1 MIGILAYGSIVAAPG
16 DEIRNALDGRIEEVC
31 TPFNV
36 EYARRSRTRS
46 GAPTLVPVPEGIGS
60 PVMGTIL
67 VLKAAITEEQAK
79 NMLYRREIHR
89 IGLKDKIYDHE
100 NQTKKKDGLLIKTLK
115 DFHGIPLVIYTYLKP
130 TITEILNP
138 NLSDGK
144 KAEILADAA
153 IESITSETYKNYND
167 GICYLHQNILS
178 GIITPLTEP
187 YESEILRRANGAV
200 DLPSA
205 REYFAHQKGLDLKN
219 L

>member
-36 EYARRSRTRS
+36 EYARQSRTRS
-46 GAPTLVPVPEGIGS
+46 GAPTLVPVPEDIGS
-60 PVMGTIL
+60 PVKGVIL
-67 VLKAAITEEQAK
+67 VLKATITEEQAK
-79 NMLYRREIHR
+79 NMLYRREIHKV
-89 IGLKDKIYDHE
+89 GSNESYHHE
-100 NQTKKKDGLLIKTLK
+100 NQSRKKDGLLIKTLK
-115 DFHGIPLVIYTYLKP
+115 NFRGIPLVIYTYLKP

-153 IESITSETYKNYND
+153 IESISSETYKNYKD
-167 GICYLHQNILS
+167 GIWYLHQNIEL

-187 YESEILRRANGAV
+187 YENEILRRANGAV